1 MYRLFVPSGST
12 SPLMYD
18 WNCSSDKFRD
28 SLFSFSTKSTTQ
40 HCKKVEAY
48 NIRFSAHVTDNW
60 DKKFHK
66 VQNYLLMI
74 FLNTDNQIFL
84 SNFAFETSFSFY
96 SLNWHI
102 IHCMIMAY
110 SIADIYLFFH
120 IFHFKQCF
128 KFQKIQCT
136 TTTMDILFLNIIKI
150 DTFDIHVVV
159 TTQKLFRSSI
169 FRSCFMGLHEVL
181 FQNSSRLGLYVVVSF
196 LACN

>member
-1 MYRLFVPSGST
+1 MLKHCSCLSFSLLIIIEFSCINLSPSHMYRLFVPSGST

-74 FLNTDNQIFL
+74 FLNTDNQVYL
-84 SNFAFETSFSFY
+84 CNFAFETSFSFY
-96 SLNWHI
+96 SMNWHHTLHDHGLF
-102 IHCMIMAY
+102 HCRHL
-110 SIADIYLFFH
+110 SFSHLP
-120 IFHFKQCF
+120 
-128 KFQKIQCT
+128 FQT
-136 TTTMDILFLNIIKI
+136 VF
-150 DTFDIHVVV
+150 
-159 TTQKLFRSSI
+159 
-169 FRSCFMGLHEVL
+169 
-181 FQNSSRLGLYVVVSF
+181 
-196 LACN
+196 